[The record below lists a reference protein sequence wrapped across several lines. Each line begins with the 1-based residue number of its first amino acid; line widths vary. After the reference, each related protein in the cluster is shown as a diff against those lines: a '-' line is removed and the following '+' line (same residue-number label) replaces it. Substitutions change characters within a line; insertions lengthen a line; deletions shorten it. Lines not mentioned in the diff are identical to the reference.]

1 MMPEPL
7 FVTAVQPKETDE
19 RYTPKWLFD
28 AMGATFD
35 LDVCAPLEGVPWIPA
50 RAHYHAGVDGLA
62 QPWHGLVWC
71 NPPFS
76 NTGPWTEKWIA
87 HGNGVL
93 LFPWSIS
100 ARWVTRLLQAVPIV
114 VRLEAFRFEHPTHTG
129 RFVPVAI
136 ALAALGDGIPLMQR
150 VVDTGRGLALVPAAK
165 VQQFDGDR

>member
-1 MMPEPL
+1 MADQLFISPL
-7 FVTAVQPKETDE
+7 QPRETDE

-28 AMGATFD
+28 AMDATFD
-35 LDVCAPLEGVPWIPA
+35 LDVCAPEDGVPWIPA
-50 RAHYHAGVDGLA
+50 REHYHAGLDGLA

-100 ARWVTRLLQAVPIV
+100 ARWVTRLLHAVPIV

-136 ALAALGDGIPLMQR
+136 ALTALGDGVPLVKR
-150 VVDTGRGLALVPAAK
+150 VADTGRGFALQPLSL
-165 VQQFDGDR
+165 DGSPDG